1 MSVYGSGEQRYG
13 LNMRLVLW
21 LSFVLLSGRGG
32 LEVITGSYAVGL
44 AGYSAVDAV
53 TPDDASNE

>member
-1 MSVYGSGEQRYG
+1 
-13 LNMRLVLW
+13 MRLVLW
-21 LSFVLLSGRGG
+21 LSFVLLSGCGG
-32 LEVITGSYAVGL
+32 LEVITGSYVVGL